1 MENFVKNKRKEV
13 FKMTIFEKARELGE
27 MIQETEEFKALK
39 AAEVAQAE
47 DENAKTLLMEFNLR
61 RMNLG
66 RDIQEGKIT
75 EAEAIEQNNKAFDEL
90 LEKSEVIKNYVES
103 QQALD
108 KVVTEINNILTYYI
122 TGQTPGGCSHDCS
135 SCSGCH

>member
-1 MENFVKNKRKEV
+1 
-13 FKMTIFEKARELGE
+13 

-39 AAEVAQAE
+39 AAEIAQAE

-75 EAEAIEQNNKAFDEL
+75 EAEAIEFVN
-90 LEKSEVIKNYVES
+90 SIKKKHSDARHNVYAYVLREGFAS
-103 QQALD
+103 RFSDQ
-108 KVVTEINNILTYYI
+108 E
-122 TGQTPGGCSHDCS
+122 
-135 SCSGCH
+135 